1 MFIIIENGLYVSY
14 YLCLSLLSL
23 FCISVCLCLSVCLSV
38 SVSLSVSLSQ
48 GVIKHKLPFG
58 TDHDDD
64 TLASLHVSGQYLV
77 LGMKHGAVRL
87 WDLSR
92 R

>member
-1 MFIIIENGLYVSY
+1 MDYTYLIISV
-14 YLCLSLLSL
+14 SL
-23 FCISVCLCLSVCLSV
+23 FSLSFVFLSVSVCLSV
-38 SVSLSVSLSQ
+38 CPSLSFSLSVSLSQ